1 MVGTTGN
8 RHTTDDIG
16 SETEGG
22 RRLRWPALTST
33 ALVAVTATV
42 LLFVTVDPWLPD
54 TGLFTGGLDMDVYR
68 DGARS
73 AMAGLPLYTEPITRG
88 LLYTYTPF
96 SALVFVP
103 LGFLPTATDEYIW
116 MGVIIALLA
125 GVVAQCWRMLGYRL
139 TRTVVA
145 VSIVLAIG
153 VAFLEP
159 VRTTLFFGQINVLL
173 MLLILMDVARKPGS
187 RLRGVGVGIAAGIKL
202 TPAYFVLYFL
212 VVRQWR
218 AAAVATATIG
228 ATVAVSWVLLPEDS
242 RLYWT
247 RTFFDSARIAEP
259 GHAANQSLRG
269 ALTRIIGDPAPFWLW
284 LLLAAAVVAV
294 SMWVVSG
301 LHRRGDELLAVTVAG
316 LTTSVVSPFSWSHH
330 WVWFVPLTVYLI
342 HRAVTR
348 PWWWVAV
355 IALFGAVGSWS
366 YQWPDGR
373 VVVGLYLFPATWIP
387 WDVLVNLYLAIYV
400 IVLLAAGGTVYRA
413 RRAAAALPRGE
424 QRQEPS
430 ATAARSR

>member
-1 MVGTTGN
+1 M
-8 RHTTDDIG
+8 
-16 SETEGG
+16 
-22 RRLRWPALTST
+22 
-33 ALVAVTATV
+33 
-42 LLFVTVDPWLPD
+42 
-54 TGLFTGGLDMDVYR
+54 
-68 DGARS
+68 
-73 AMAGLPLYTEPITRG
+73 
-88 LLYTYTPF
+88 
-96 SALVFVP
+96 
-103 LGFLPTATDEYIW
+103 
-116 MGVIIALLA
+116 
-125 GVVAQCWRMLGYRL
+125 
-139 TRTVVA
+139 
-145 VSIVLAIG
+145 
-153 VAFLEP
+153 
-159 VRTTLFFGQINVLL
+159 
-173 MLLILMDVARKPGS
+173 
-187 RLRGVGVGIAAGIKL
+187 
-202 TPAYFVLYFL
+202 
-212 VVRQWR
+212 VRQWR